1 MAWGALVQRFFGT
14 KGSKDEAKGRLQIVL
29 AYDRL
34 GLSADQMEALRKDIM
49 ETISRHVAIDTDR
62 VKIDFLQ
69 QHPAAVMIEAPVRP
83 KRSGGEEAKPKEE
96 AKQEV
101 EPEEKQEVKETLKQV
116 ANGKPKQS
124 VS

>member
-1 MAWGALVQRFFGT
+1 MSWGGIVQRFFGT

-62 VKIDFLQ
+62 VSGTRSDG
-69 QHPAAVMIEAPVRP
+69 PRTRVRP
-83 KRSGGEEAKPKEE
+83 VPGDHLMACGD
-96 AKQEV
+96 
-101 EPEEKQEVKETLKQV
+101 
-116 ANGKPKQS
+116 
-124 VS
+124 

>member
-1 MAWGALVQRFFGT
+1 MAWGALVQRFFGP

-83 KRSGGEEAKPKEE
+83 RRSGGDKAKSTEEMKPETTEE
-96 AKQEV
+96 IKQKV
-101 EPEEKQEVKETLKQV
+101 PEPPNQA
-116 ANGKPKQS
+116 ANSTPKQS
-124 VS
+124 VC

>member
-1 MAWGALVQRFFGT
+1 MVWGALVQRFFGP

-83 KRSGGEEAKPKEE
+83 KRSGGDEAKPTE
-96 AKQEV
+96 
-101 EPEEKQEVKETLKQV
+101 EVKPETTEEIKQKV
-116 ANGKPKQS
+116 QESPTQASSMPKPS
-124 VS
+124 VC

>member
-83 KRSGGEEAKPKEE
+83 KRSGGEEAKPAEE
-96 AKQEV
+96 PKQEA

>member
-1 MAWGALVQRFFGT
+1 MSWGEIVQRFFGT

-83 KRSGGEEAKPKEE
+83 KRSGVEEAKPAEEVKKEKKEE
-96 AKQEV
+96 V
-101 EPEEKQEVKETLKQV
+101 EQIVNEASTHA
-116 ANGKPKQS
+116 ANGNAKG
-124 VS
+124 

>member
-49 ETISRHVAIDTDR
+49 ETISRHVAIDTAR

-83 KRSGGEEAKPKEE
+83 KRSGGEEAKPAEEPKQE
-96 AKQEV
+96 AK
-101 EPEEKQEVKETLKQV
+101 PEEKQEVKETLKHL
-116 ANGKPKQS
+116 AS
-124 VS
+124 

>member
-1 MAWGALVQRFFGT
+1 MAWGDLVQRFFGT
-14 KGSKDEAKGRLQIVL
+14 RGSKDEAKGRLQIVL

-83 KRSGGEEAKPKEE
+83 KRSSAEEAKPAEE
-96 AKQEV
+96 PKREAEQ
-101 EPEEKQEVKETLKQV
+101 EEKQEVTT
-116 ANGKPKQS
+116 
-124 VS
+124 

>member
-49 ETISRHVAIDTDR
+49 ETINRHVAIDTSR

-83 KRSGGEEAKPKEE
+83 KRSGTEEVKPVEE
-96 AKQEV
+96 PHDTPEAG
-101 EPEEKQEVKETLKQV
+101 EPEVRD
-116 ANGKPKQS
+116 AAAHSPNGKAEES

>member
-1 MAWGALVQRFFGT
+1 MSWGGIVQRFFGT
-14 KGSKDEAKGRLQIVL
+14 RGSKDEAKGRLQIVL

-69 QHPAAVMIEAPVRP
+69 QNPASPAVMIEAPVRSR
-83 KRSGGEEAKPKEE
+83 RSGIEEVKPAEEAKSETKR
-96 AKQEV
+96 
-101 EPEEKQEVKETLKQV
+101 EEKQAAADMPPHAT
-116 ANGKPKQS
+116 NG
-124 VS
+124 